1 MRFKGVLTQR
11 GLNELGRGFLPTLQ
25 RFGKTV
31 VLVLGPEEVHLVS
44 EGGMASDADSTD
56 GPFVCV
62 RLGAP
67 LVFDAAPLC
76 QSKHNLN
83 LIAFEFDLKVSFFW
97 FVCVSFSLSLSFSPS
112 LLTVVVVKLFERVM
126 HGAASNEA
134 EGLEMKLSMRRVPNG
149 EETQA
154 RPFLSFQQGGSIS
167 ITSELPISKPFPQAE
182 VDHLIA
188 LIRSDDV
195 CPFYVDLMPAVANLN
210 ESLKRL
216 KKLSQACLVTLV
228 KNGDA
233 HFQG

>member
-83 LIAFEFDLKVSFFW
+83 LIAFEFDLKVSFFGL
-97 FVCVSFSLSLSFSPS
+97 FVSLFFLSLSPS

-216 KKLSQACLVTLV
+216 KKLSQTCLVTLV
-228 KNGDA
+228 RNGDA

>member
-83 LIAFEFDLKVSFFW
+83 LIAFEFDLKVSFFGL
-97 FVCVSFSLSLSFSPS
+97 FVSLFFLSLSPS

>member
-1 MRFKGVLTQR
+1 MR
-11 GLNELGRGFLPTLQ
+11 PTP
-25 RFGKTV
+25 V
-31 VLVLGPEEVHLVS
+31 VC
-44 EGGMASDADSTD
+44 DAKED
-56 GPFVCV
+56 V
-62 RLGAP
+62 
-67 LVFDAAPLC
+67 
-76 QSKHNLN
+76 
-83 LIAFEFDLKVSFFW
+83 
-97 FVCVSFSLSLSFSPS
+97 
-112 LLTVVVVKLFERVM
+112 
-126 HGAASNEA
+126 
-134 EGLEMKLSMRRVPNG
+134 
-149 EETQA
+149 
-154 RPFLSFQQGGSIS
+154 GSIS